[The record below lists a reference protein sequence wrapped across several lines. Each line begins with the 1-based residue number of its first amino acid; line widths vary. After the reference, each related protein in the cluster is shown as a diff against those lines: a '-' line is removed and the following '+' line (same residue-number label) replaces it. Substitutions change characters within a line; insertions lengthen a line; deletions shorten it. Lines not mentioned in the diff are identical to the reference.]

1 MEDQAITDE
10 MLLSIKDDP
19 VYRAKLTPEERG
31 RLSALVSGDQKPQAQ
46 VRSRTGQM
54 YTPPTES
61 MSGDFLA
68 GAAANVDPRTYLA
81 MGQKA
86 LTDPLGLVK
95 DVAMSP
101 VRIAGGLV
109 TEPAKTLGSLTGA
122 AALGPLA
129 EGTGTALKAAA
140 PAIYETGLGRTTAM
154 RRSFPNAATEGIA
167 QGITNP
173 SEANVTARL
182 NTVEGQLKG
191 ATGAHDAAV
200 DATTAGP
207 ALRADTGAIAEEAKA
222 LVMKR
227 AGLIA
232 PNQAGGSAARA
243 SRSAAIQQLDRLAA
257 GFTNE
262 NDLPLTS
269 QGTLSLKRGQ
279 QDLANSAYLKAERG
293 APVNDIKTLWDE
305 ATAEVARKRLLSDVP
320 DAEGMLRQQQGLLG
334 LKQAANRTQPIIPG
348 TDMGAIR
355 RFVLEHPAI
364 MSKIGVSADRLGS
377 LAMNPRLL
385 RTVQTLMTTAG
396 AAPQSPE

>member
-1 MEDQAITDE
+1 MADQVLSDE

-19 VYRAKLTPEERG
+19 TYRAKLTPEERG
-31 RLSALVSGDQKPQAQ
+31 RLSALQRGDQQPQGQ

-54 YTPPTES
+54 YTPPTDS
-61 MSGDFLA
+61 GSGDFLA

-81 MGQKA
+81 VGQKA
-86 LTDPLGLVK
+86 LSDPMGLVK

-101 VRIAGGLV
+101 VRIIGGLI
-109 TEPAKTLGSLTGA
+109 TEPAKTLGGLTGA

-129 EGTGTALKAAA
+129 EGAGTALKAVA
-140 PAIYETGLGRTTAM
+140 PAVYETGLGRTTAM

-167 QGITNP
+167 QGIMNP

-182 NTVEGQLKG
+182 NTVEGQLRG
-191 ATGAHDAAV
+191 AAGSHDAVV

-207 ALRADTGAIAEEAKA
+207 ALRADSAAIADEAKA

-243 SRSAAIQQLDRLAA
+243 SRSSAIQQLDKLAA
-257 GFTNE
+257 GFTKE
-262 NDLPLTS
+262 NDVPLS
-269 QGTLSLKRGQ
+269 ALGTLSLKRGQ

-305 ATAEVARKRLLSDVP
+305 ATAEVARKRLLTDVP
-320 DAEGMLRQQQGLLG
+320 ESESMLRQQQGLLG

-355 RFVLEHPAI
+355 RFVLEHPSVMGA
-364 MSKIGVSADRLGS
+364 IGVTADRIGS

-385 RTVQTLMTTAG
+385 RTVQAMMGTAG
-396 AAPQSPE
+396 SMPETPE